1 THGHDPLLR
10 ALTEDAGEPVLVQD
24 VLQLEAHQL
33 GHARAGRVREFEQ
46 RAVADRE
53 RLVGVG
59 GGEQALDLGDRQ
71 YRRQAAPLPRRLQAL
86 ARIARGV
93 AFADQV
99 PVVRADRGD
108 LAPDGRRGEPQVL
121 ELVDELA
128 QQISAVRTYYRYL
141 VGEGH

>member
-1 THGHDPLLR
+1 MIRRPPRSTLFPYTTLFR
-10 ALTEDAGEPVLVQD
+10 S
-24 VLQLEAHQL
+24 HQL
-33 GHARAGRVREFEQ
+33 GHAGAGRVREFEQ

-93 AFADQV
+93 ALADQGAG
-99 PVVRADRGD
+99 VRGDRGD
-108 LAPDGRRGEPQVL
+108 LTPGGWRGGPEVL
-121 ELVDELA
+121 
-128 QQISAVRTYYRYL
+128 
-141 VGEGH
+141 